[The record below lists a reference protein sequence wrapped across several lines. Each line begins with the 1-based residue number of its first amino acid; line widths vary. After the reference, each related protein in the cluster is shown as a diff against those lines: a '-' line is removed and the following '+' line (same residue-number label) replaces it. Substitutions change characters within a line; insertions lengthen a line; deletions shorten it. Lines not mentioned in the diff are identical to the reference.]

1 MRTRIKFLVFFS
13 IGLSLACSGKP
24 EPGPSPSPPAAS
36 PADRAAAKRSSAP
49 AATANTGD
57 APNSNRVQSVE
68 ALRLQLLA
76 MAGNDQEIRNAIFSK
91 PVSQITKQESEQ
103 LEALDKANTARMME
117 ILDERGWPGKSL
129 VGAEAAGGAFL
140 VVQHGSPELQ
150 RKALPMLVRA
160 YKEGEAT
167 GEQLAMVTDRVRLN
181 AGQPQLYGT
190 RAKIENDVL
199 TLEPIEDEANV
210 DKRRAAL
217 GLPPIK
223 EYVEEL
229 KKMYKVKN

>member
-1 MRTRIKFLVFFS
+1 MRTRIKFLVLFTVGF
-13 IGLSLACSGKP
+13 SLACSDKP
-24 EPGPSPSPPAAS
+24 EPAPSPAPSATS
-36 PADRAAAKRSSAP
+36 PAERAAAKRSSTP
-49 AATANTGD
+49 TSAATAGE
-57 APNSNRVQSVE
+57 APNPNRVQSVE

-91 PVSQITKQESEQ
+91 PVSQITKQEGEQ

-129 VGAEAAGGAFL
+129 VGAEAANGAFL
-140 VVQHGSPELQ
+140 IVQHGSPELQ
-150 RKALPMLVRA
+150 KKALPMLERA
-160 YKEGEAT
+160 YKAGEAT

-190 RAKIENDVL
+190 RAKIENDIL

-217 GLPPIK
+217 GLPPMK